1 MSDAALPAGIAAL
14 AMAAIVVFAAV
25 KIGWGVALRFRPSRF
40 RLGQQMQT
48 ETATVREWGGRGGL
62 VDVGGE
68 LWRAESKD
76 ALAPGDAVRV
86 SKVKGLTLE
95 VKKD

>member
-1 MSDAALPAGIAAL
+1 MSDPALPAGIAAL
-14 AMAAIVVFAAV
+14 AMAAIVLFAAI
-25 KIGWGVALRFRPSRF
+25 KISWGVALWFKPSRF
-40 RLGQQMQT
+40 RLGQQMQSDP
-48 ETATVREWGGRGGL
+48 ATVRDWSGRSGL

-95 VKKD
+95 VKKS

>member
-68 LWRAESKD
+68 LWRAEGRAEFS
-76 ALAPGDAVRV
+76 PGDPVRV
-86 SKVKGLTLE
+86 AGKRGMLLRVKR
-95 VKKD
+95 D